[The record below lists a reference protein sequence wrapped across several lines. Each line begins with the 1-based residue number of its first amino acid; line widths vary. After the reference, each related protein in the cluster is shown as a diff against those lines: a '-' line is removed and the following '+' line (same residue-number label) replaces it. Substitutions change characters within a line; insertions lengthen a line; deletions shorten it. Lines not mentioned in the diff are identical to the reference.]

1 MTANGNS
8 TLNSTASWMWRAC
21 LKKEWSL
28 HSCLSRCVS
37 LLVLLFYI
45 TLQLVLNDNLLLLQA
60 HESLTRGHFPAREET
75 LQHLAALRLQFLYG
89 EKARVTWSLENI
101 YPVGRLRSRILQFT
115 KVGGASGS
123 GQTLERR
130 RTSFLDGT
138 LRRGLKTGSM
148 KKQRME
154 EEQMLEMWIKEEMSA
169 TRASIVEKWSRL
181 KGLDQHQA
189 MLKYMTIIKEWP
201 GYGSTLFDVEVSL
214 LCLRLWLRCQSC
226 L

>member
-1 MTANGNS
+1 MHVAASAND
-8 TLNSTASWMWRAC
+8 
-21 LKKEWSL
+21 
-28 HSCLSRCVS
+28 
-37 LLVLLFYI
+37 VLPFY
-45 TLQLVLNDNLLLLQA
+45 QA
-60 HESLTRGHFPAREET
+60 HESLTRGHFPSREET
-75 LQHLAALRLQFLYG
+75 LQHLAALRLQFLHG
-89 EKARVTWSLENI
+89 DKARVTWSLENV

-181 KGLDQHQA
+181 NGLDQHQA

-214 LCLRLWLRCQSC
+214 LSFRL
-226 L
+226 

>member
-1 MTANGNS
+1 MYIS
-8 TLNSTASWMWRAC
+8 FQRL
-21 LKKEWSL
+21 
-28 HSCLSRCVS
+28 S
-37 LLVLLFYI
+37 LLSC
-45 TLQLVLNDNLLLLQA
+45 QA

-75 LQHLAALRLQFLYG
+75 LQHLAALRLQFLYRD
-89 EKARVTWSLENI
+89 KTRVTWALENV

-115 KVGGASGS
+115 KVGGTSGS

-169 TRASIVEKWSRL
+169 TRASIVEKWTHL

-189 MLKYMTIIKEWP
+189 MLKYMTIIKDWP
-201 GYGSTLFDVEVSL
+201 GYGSTLFDVEVCFLSH
-214 LCLRLWLRCQSC
+214 
-226 L
+226 

>member
-1 MTANGNS
+1 M
-8 TLNSTASWMWRAC
+8 L
-21 LKKEWSL
+21 
-28 HSCLSRCVS
+28 SCLSRFV
-37 LLVLLFYI
+37 LLVSIKCSKIATEKSIYVSEI
-45 TLQLVLNDNLLLLQA
+45 VYVLVVFFCQA

-75 LQHLAALRLQFLYG
+75 LQHLAALRLQFLFG
-89 EKARVTWSLENI
+89 DKARIAWSLENV
-101 YPVGRLRSRILQFT
+101 YPVGRLRNRILQFT
-115 KVGGASGS
+115 KAGGASGS

-169 TRASIVEKWSRL
+169 TRASIVEKWSHL

-189 MLKYMTIIKEWP
+189 MLKYMSIIKEWP
-201 GYGSTLFDVEVSL
+201 GYGSTLFDVEVIFMY
-214 LCLRLWLRCQSC
+214 RKAHHI
-226 L
+226 

>member
-1 MTANGNS
+1 
-8 TLNSTASWMWRAC
+8 
-21 LKKEWSL
+21 
-28 HSCLSRCVS
+28 
-37 LLVLLFYI
+37 VLI
-45 TLQLVLNDNLLLLQA
+45 TLTRVPILQA

-75 LQHLAALRLQFLYG
+75 LQHLAAQRLQFLFG
-89 EKARVTWSLENI
+89 DTTKVTWSLENV

-181 KGLDQHQA
+181 SGLDQHQA
-189 MLKYMTIIKEWP
+189 MLRYMTIIKEWP

-214 LCLRLWLRCQSC
+214 RIFYWCPIRSTWSASASVLMLPIGSVRPELPAHMGRCS
-226 L
+226 

>member
-1 MTANGNS
+1 M
-8 TLNSTASWMWRAC
+8 
-21 LKKEWSL
+21 
-28 HSCLSRCVS
+28 
-37 LLVLLFYI
+37 
-45 TLQLVLNDNLLLLQA
+45 
-60 HESLTRGHFPAREET
+60 
-75 LQHLAALRLQFLYG
+75 QFLHG
-89 EKARVTWSLENI
+89 DKARVTWSLENV
-101 YPVGRLRSRILQFT
+101 YPVGRLRARILQFT

-169 TRASIVEKWSRL
+169 TRTSIVEKWSRL
-181 KGLDQHQA
+181 NGLDQHQA

-201 GYGSTLFDVEVSL
+201 GYGSTLFDVEVSVTASES
-214 LCLRLWLRCQSC
+214 CKMTSSQVYPSIYIIISPTHHNNRLSTAICWKTEVAYLTFHHIQTSPISRYISFSAN
-226 L
+226 LFSLP